1 MGALRFQPLVLNL
14 LVIDCQEATADQGVP
29 GILHVEER
37 GKGYS
42 WTGYTFP
49 KSVPTDFLALRSPL
63 DKLIEQGDY

>member
-1 MGALRFQPLVLNL
+1 MYIHTYIHTYIMYIHMHSTN
-14 LVIDCQEATADQGVP
+14 I
-29 GILHVEER
+29 
-37 GKGYS
+37 YS